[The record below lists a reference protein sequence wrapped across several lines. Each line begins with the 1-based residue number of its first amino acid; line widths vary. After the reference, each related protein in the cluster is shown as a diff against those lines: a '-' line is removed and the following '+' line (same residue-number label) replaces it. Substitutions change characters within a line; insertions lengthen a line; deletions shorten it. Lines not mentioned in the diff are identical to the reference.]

1 MIAPGCYVVAASE
14 FQQAMDVLGQVIL
27 FLLVMVWCASVDW
40 HRTFDLLRRILRRRR
55 IRAIRARRV
64 FRA

>member
-1 MIAPGCYVVAASE
+1 MIAPSCYVIGAVE
-14 FQQAMDVLGQVIL
+14 FQQAMDAVGQAFVAMLII
-27 FLLVMVWCASVDW
+27 VWCASVDW

-55 IRAIRARRV
+55 IRSIRARRV